1 MIGALMLDI
10 AGTELTQEDI
20 ELLRAPQVG
29 GVILFARNI
38 QSPAQVRALTDHMRQ
53 VRPDILI
60 AVDQEG
66 GRVQRLK
73 QGFTL
78 LPAMG
83 RFGELYQTE
92 PERALKLAEEC
103 GWLMATE
110 VLAVGID
117 FSFAPVLDL
126 NDISDVIGDR
136 AFAQQPADIIALAD
150 AFLRGMHRAGM
161 ATTGKHF
168 PGHGSVKAD
177 SHVAAAI
184 DSRTF
189 AEIQRHDLQTF
200 IQLQNHL
207 DALMPAHVIY
217 DQVDPNPAGFSE
229 FWLQQVLRQDMGYDG
244 VLFSDDLSMQAAC
257 VAGDADAR
265 LRAALA
271 AGCDMGLVCNN
282 RAAQQL
288 ALNAITDFPLPNQ
301 ARLERM
307 RGKIPELSAEFSIAE
322 VLDLGDEW
330 RSVRDRILVFK
341 EQSAT
346 LLAAQTSHDPTN
358 YSSTTKNAAT

>member
-20 ELLRAPQVG
+20 ELLQAPQVG
-29 GVILFARNI
+29 GVILFTRNI
-38 QSPAQVRALTDHMRQ
+38 KSPAQVRALTDHMRQ
-53 VRPDILI
+53 VRPEILI

-73 QGFTL
+73 TGFTL

-83 RFGELYQTE
+83 HFGELYLTE
-92 PERALKLAEEC
+92 PEKAIQLAEQC
-103 GWLMATE
+103 GWLMAIE

-117 FSFAPVLDL
+117 FSFAPVLDI

-136 AFAQQPADIIALAD
+136 AFAKNVQDIVPLAQ
-150 AFLRGMHRAGM
+150 AFMTGMQRAGM

-184 DSRTF
+184 DSRSYD
-189 AEIQRHDLQTF
+189 EIYAQDMQSF
-200 IQLQNHL
+200 IQLKTQL

-217 DQVDPNPAGFSE
+217 ENVDPNPAGFSP
-229 FWLQQVLRQDMGYDG
+229 FWIQKILRQELKFDG

-257 VAGDADAR
+257 VAGNADAR
-265 LRAALA
+265 IRAALD

-282 RAAQQL
+282 RESACV
-288 ALNAITDFPLPNQ
+288 ALTGIENLPLPNQ
-301 ARLERM
+301 ERLERM
-307 RGKIPELSAEFSIAE
+307 RGKIPATHIGEAF
-322 VLDLGDEW
+322 DLGAEW
-330 RSVRDRILVFK
+330 QSVKHTIEAFK
-341 EQSAT
+341 NSR
-346 LLAAQTSHDPTN
+346 
-358 YSSTTKNAAT
+358 

>member
-20 ELLRAPQVG
+20 ELLQAPQVG
-29 GVILFARNI
+29 GMILFARNI
-38 QSPAQVRALTDHMRQ
+38 ESPQQVRALTDQMRQ

-66 GRVQRLK
+66 GRVQRLR

-83 RFGELYQTE
+83 RLGEHYLENPQQAIE
-92 PERALKLAEEC
+92 LAEQC

-126 NDISDVIGDR
+126 NDVSDVIGDR
-136 AFAQQPADIIALAD
+136 GFAKNMQDIVPLAD
-150 AFLRGMHRAGM
+150 AFMRGMKKAGM

-184 DSRTF
+184 DSRSYQ
-189 AEIQRHDLQTF
+189 EIYDKDMQSF
-200 IQLQNHL
+200 IKLMPQL

-217 DQVDPNPAGFSE
+217 DQVDPNPAGFSP
-229 FWLQQVLRQDMGYDG
+229 FWLQTILRQELKFDG

-257 VAGDADAR
+257 VAGGADAR
-265 LRAALA
+265 IQAALS
-271 AGCDMGLVCNN
+271 AGCDMGLVCND
-282 RAAQQL
+282 RDAACTALDGIQEL
-288 ALNAITDFPLPNQ
+288 ALPNQ
-301 ARLERM
+301 QRLERM
-307 RGKIPELSAEFSIAE
+307 RGKIPNIQIGTTLTLDDENWHNVRKVIEEF
-322 VLDLGDEW
+322 
-330 RSVRDRILVFK
+330 
-341 EQSAT
+341 
-346 LLAAQTSHDPTN
+346 
-358 YSSTTKNAAT
+358 KNSF

>member
-10 AGTELTQEDI
+10 AGTTLTQEDI
-20 ELLRAPQVG
+20 ELLSAPQVG
-29 GVILFARNI
+29 GVILFGRNI
-38 QSPAQVRALTDHMRQ
+38 ESPAQVRALTDHMRQ

-66 GRVQRLK
+66 GRVQRLR

-83 RFGELYQTE
+83 KFGELYTSDSL
-92 PERALKLAEEC
+92 RALELAEKC

-136 AFAQQPADIIALAD
+136 SFAQNIQDIIPLAS
-150 AFLRGMHRAGM
+150 AFLKGMKRAGM
-161 ATTGKHF
+161 ASTGKHF

-184 DSRTF
+184 DTRSY
-189 AEIQRHDLQTF
+189 AEIQQKDMQTF
-200 IQLQNHL
+200 IQLQPQL

-217 DQVDPNPAGFSE
+217 SQVDPNPAGFSE
-229 FWLQQVLRQDMGYDG
+229 FWIQKVLRQELGFDG

-257 VAGDADAR
+257 VAGGADAR
-265 LRAALA
+265 IQAALK
-271 AGCDMGLVCNN
+271 AGCDMGLVCND
-282 RAAQQL
+282 RAAQCI
-288 ALNAITDFPLPNQ
+288 ALEGIVDLPLPNQ
-301 ARLERM
+301 QRLERM
-307 RGKIPELSAEFSIAE
+307 RGNIPNIQIGDE
-322 VLDLGDEW
+322 LDLGEEW
-330 RSVRDRILVFK
+330 REIRDEILAFK
-341 EQSAT
+341 QK
-346 LLAAQTSHDPTN
+346 
-358 YSSTTKNAAT
+358 SS

>member
-20 ELLRAPQVG
+20 ELLQAPQVG
-29 GVILFARNI
+29 GMILFSRNI
-38 QSPAQVRALTDHMRQ
+38 ESPQQVRALTDHMRR

-83 RFGELYQTE
+83 RLGERYLTD
-92 PERALKLAEEC
+92 PEQAIALAEQC

-126 NDISDVIGDR
+126 NDVSDVIGDR
-136 AFAQQPADIIALAD
+136 AFAQNIQDIVPLAR
-150 AFLRGMHRAGM
+150 AFLAGMKRAGM
-161 ATTGKHF
+161 ANTGKHF

-177 SHVAAAI
+177 SHIAAPV
-184 DSRTF
+184 DSRSYD
-189 AEIQRHDLQTF
+189 EIYHKDMQTF
-200 IQLQNHL
+200 IQLMPQL

-217 DQVDPNPAGFSE
+217 DQVDPNPAGFSPY
-229 FWLQQVLRQDMGYDG
+229 WIQKVLRQDLNFEG
-244 VLFSDDLSMQAAC
+244 VLFSDDLTMQAAC
-257 VAGDADAR
+257 VVGGADAR
-265 LRAALA
+265 IQAALK
-271 AGCDMGLVCNN
+271 AGCDMGLVCND
-282 RAAQQL
+282 RSAACTALAGMEQL
-288 ALNAITDFPLPNQ
+288 PLPNQ
-301 ARLERM
+301 QRLERM
-307 RGKIPELSAEFSIAE
+307 RGKIPSITVGQTLELGAEWQKVKDNIE
-322 VLDLGDEW
+322 N
-330 RSVRDRILVFK
+330 FK
-341 EQSAT
+341 KSF
-346 LLAAQTSHDPTN
+346 N
-358 YSSTTKNAAT
+358 

>member
-20 ELLRAPQVG
+20 ELLQAPQVG
-29 GVILFARNI
+29 GMILFGRNI
-38 QSPAQVRALTDHMRQ
+38 ESPEQVRALTDHMRQ
-53 VRPDILI
+53 IRPDILI

-83 RFGELYQTE
+83 KFGELYLTE
-92 PERALKLAEEC
+92 PEKAVELAEQC
-103 GWLMATE
+103 GWLMAAE

-126 NDISDVIGDR
+126 NDVSDVIGDR
-136 AFAQQPADIIALAD
+136 GFAKNMQDIIPLAS
-150 AFLRGMHRAGM
+150 AFLKGMKRAGM
-161 ATTGKHF
+161 ASTGKHF

-177 SHVAAAI
+177 SHIAAAI
-184 DSRTF
+184 DHRSYE
-189 AEIQRHDLQTF
+189 EIYQKDMQSF
-200 IQLQNHL
+200 IQLQPQL

-217 DQVDPNPAGFSE
+217 ENIDPNPAGFSLY
-229 FWLQQVLRQDMGYDG
+229 WIQKVLRQELQFDG

-257 VAGDADAR
+257 VAGGADAR
-265 LRAALA
+265 MQAALN

-282 RAAQQL
+282 RESACIALDGIQNL
-288 ALNAITDFPLPNQ
+288 ALPNQ
-301 ARLERM
+301 ERLERM
-307 RGKIPELSAEFSIAE
+307 RGKIPQIEIGQNIELGA
-322 VLDLGDEW
+322 DW
-330 RSVRDRILVFK
+330 QNVRNRIVDFK
-341 EQSAT
+341 NQ
-346 LLAAQTSHDPTN
+346 
-358 YSSTTKNAAT
+358 YC

>member
-10 AGTELTQEDI
+10 TGTTLTQEDI
-20 ELLRAPQVG
+20 ELLSAPQVG
-29 GVILFARNI
+29 GVILFGRNI
-38 QSPAQVRALTDHMRQ
+38 ESPAQVRALTDHMRQ
-53 VRPDILI
+53 VHPDILI

-66 GRVQRLK
+66 GRVQRLR

-83 RFGELYQTE
+83 KFGELYTRDPQ
-92 PERALKLAEEC
+92 RALELAEKC

-136 AFAQQPADIIALAD
+136 SFAQNIQDIIPLAG
-150 AFLRGMHRAGM
+150 AFLHGMKRAGM
-161 ATTGKHF
+161 ASTGKHF

-184 DSRTF
+184 DTRSY
-189 AEIQRHDLQTF
+189 AEIQQKDMQTF
-200 IQLQNHL
+200 IQLQPQL

-217 DQVDPNPAGFSE
+217 SQVDPNPAGFSE
-229 FWLQQVLRQDMGYDG
+229 FWIQKVLRQELGFDG

-257 VAGDADAR
+257 VAGGADVR
-265 LRAALA
+265 IQAALK
-271 AGCDMGLVCNN
+271 AGCDMGLVCND
-282 RAAQQL
+282 RAAQCI
-288 ALNAITDFPLPNQ
+288 ALEGIVDLPLPNQ
-301 ARLERM
+301 QRLERM
-307 RGKIPELSAEFSIAE
+307 RGNIPNIQIGSE
-322 VLDLGDEW
+322 LDLGEAWRNIRDEI
-330 RSVRDRILVFK
+330 VAFK
-341 EQSAT
+341 QQMS
-346 LLAAQTSHDPTN
+346 
-358 YSSTTKNAAT
+358 

>member
-10 AGTELTQEDI
+10 AGTELNQEDI
-20 ELLRAPQVG
+20 ELLQSPQVG
-29 GVILFARNI
+29 GMILFGRNI
-38 QSPAQVRALTDHMRQ
+38 ESPQQVRALTDHMRQ

-66 GRVQRLK
+66 GRVQRLR

-83 RFGELYQTE
+83 RLGEHYLEHPQQAIE
-92 PERALKLAEEC
+92 LAEQC
-103 GWLMATE
+103 GWLMAIE

-136 AFAQQPADIIALAD
+136 GFSKNIQDIIPLAS
-150 AFLRGMHRAGM
+150 AFMRGMKKAGM

-184 DSRTF
+184 DSRSYQ
-189 AEIQRHDLQTF
+189 EIYDKDMQSF
-200 IQLQNHL
+200 IKLMPQL

-217 DQVDPNPAGFSE
+217 DQIDPNPAGFSQ
-229 FWLQQVLRQDMGYDG
+229 FWLQQILRQEMKFDG

-257 VAGDADAR
+257 VAGGADAR
-265 LRAALA
+265 IQAALN
-271 AGCDMGLVCNN
+271 AGCDMGLVCND
-282 RAAQQL
+282 RTAACHALDGIQTL
-288 ALNAITDFPLPNQ
+288 ALPNQ
-301 ARLERM
+301 QRLERM
-307 RGKIPELSAEFSIAE
+307 RGHIPNIQIGNTLS
-322 VLDLGDEW
+322 LDENW
-330 RSVRDRILVFK
+330 QNVRKVIEDFK
-341 EQSAT
+341 NSF
-346 LLAAQTSHDPTN
+346 
-358 YSSTTKNAAT
+358 

>member
-10 AGTELTQEDI
+10 AGTTLTQEDI
-20 ELLRAPQVG
+20 QLLTAPQVG

-38 QSPAQVRALTDHMRQ
+38 ESPAQVRALTDHMRQ
-53 VRPDILI
+53 IRPDILI

-73 QGFTL
+73 TGFSL

-83 RFGELYQTE
+83 RFGELYATE
-92 PERALKLAEEC
+92 PKRALELAEKC

-126 NDISDVIGDR
+126 NDVSDVIGDR
-136 AFAQQPADIIALAD
+136 SFATNMDDIIPLAS
-150 AFLRGMHRAGM
+150 AFLSGMKRAGM
-161 ATTGKHF
+161 ASTGKHF

-184 DSRTF
+184 DSRSLD
-189 AEIQRHDLQTF
+189 EIRQKDMQSF
-200 IQLQNHL
+200 VQLQPQL

-229 FWLQQVLRQDMGYDG
+229 FWIQKILRQELGFDG

-257 VAGDADAR
+257 VAGGADAR
-265 LRAALA
+265 IQAALK
-271 AGCDMGLVCNN
+271 AGCDMGLVCND
-282 RAAQQL
+282 RAAQCV
-288 ALNAITDFPLPNQ
+288 AIEGIADLPLPNQ
-301 ARLERM
+301 QRLERM
-307 RGKIPELSAEFSIAE
+307 RGNIPNIQINEI
-322 VLDLGDEW
+322 LDLGDEW
-330 RSVRDRILVFK
+330 RRIVDEISAFK
-341 EQSAT
+341 N
-346 LLAAQTSHDPTN
+346 QTN
-358 YSSTTKNAAT
+358 

>member
-10 AGTELTQEDI
+10 AGTALTQEDI
-20 ELLRAPQVG
+20 QLLQAPQVG
-29 GVILFARNI
+29 GVILFGRNI
-38 QSPAQVRALTDHMRQ
+38 ESPRQVRALTDHMRQ

-83 RFGELYQTE
+83 RFGELYQQQ
-92 PERALKLAEEC
+92 PELAVELAEQC

-136 AFAQQPADIIALAD
+136 SFARNMDDIIVLAR
-150 AFLRGMHRAGM
+150 AFLSGMQRAGM

-184 DSRTF
+184 DSRSY
-189 AEIQRHDLQTF
+189 AEIQQKDMQSF
-200 IQLQNHL
+200 IQLQAQL

-217 DQVDPNPAGFSE
+217 DQVDPNPAGFSPY
-229 FWLQQVLRQDMGYDG
+229 WIQTVLRQQLNFDG

-257 VAGDADAR
+257 VAGGADAR
-265 LRAALA
+265 IQAALN
-271 AGCDMGLVCNN
+271 AGCDMGLVCND
-282 RAAQQL
+282 RAAACL
-288 ALNAITDFPLPNQ
+288 ALEGIQSLPLPNQ
-301 ARLERM
+301 ARLARM
-307 RGKIPELSAEFSIAE
+307 RGQIPEIQIGD
-322 VLDLGDEW
+322 VLELGPEW
-330 RSVRDRILVFK
+330 QAVRDRIVRFK
-341 EQSAT
+341 DSGQ
-346 LLAAQTSHDPTN
+346 
-358 YSSTTKNAAT
+358 

>member
-10 AGTELTQEDI
+10 AGTTLTQEDI
-20 ELLRAPQVG
+20 QLLTAPQVG

-38 QSPAQVRALTDHMRQ
+38 ESPAQVRALTDHMRQ
-53 VRPDILI
+53 IRPDILI

-73 QGFTL
+73 TGFTL

-83 RFGELYQTE
+83 RFGELYKTE
-92 PERALKLAEEC
+92 PKRALELAEKC

-126 NDISDVIGDR
+126 NDVSDVIGDR
-136 AFAQQPADIIALAD
+136 SFATNMDDIIPLAS
-150 AFLRGMHRAGM
+150 AFLSGMKRAGM
-161 ATTGKHF
+161 ASTGKHF

-184 DSRTF
+184 DSRSLE
-189 AEIQRHDLQTF
+189 EIRQKDMQSF
-200 IQLQNHL
+200 VQLQLQL

-229 FWLQQVLRQDMGYDG
+229 FWIQKILRQELGFDG

-257 VAGDADAR
+257 VAGGADAR
-265 LRAALA
+265 IQAALK
-271 AGCDMGLVCNN
+271 AGCDMGLVCND
-282 RAAQQL
+282 RAAQCV
-288 ALNAITDFPLPNQ
+288 ALEGIVDLPLPNQ
-301 ARLERM
+301 QRLERM
-307 RGKIPELSAEFSIAE
+307 RGNIPNIQINEI
-322 VLDLGDEW
+322 LDLGDEW
-330 RSVRDRILVFK
+330 HRIVDEISDFK
-341 EQSAT
+341 NQM
-346 LLAAQTSHDPTN
+346 N
-358 YSSTTKNAAT
+358 

>member
-20 ELLRAPQVG
+20 ELLSAPQVG

-38 QSPAQVRALTDHMRQ
+38 HSPAQVRDLTDHMRQ

-126 NDISDVIGDR
+126 NGVSDVIGDR
-136 AFAQQPADIIALAD
+136 AFAARPVDIIALAD

-184 DSRTF
+184 DSRSFT
-189 AEIQRHDLQTF
+189 EIQQQDMQTF
-200 IQLQNHL
+200 LQLQNQL

-229 FWLQQVLRQDMGYDG
+229 FWLQQVLRKDLGYDG

-265 LRAALA
+265 IHAALV

-282 RAAQQL
+282 RAAQRL
-288 ALNAITDFPLPNQ
+288 ALSAITDFPLPNQ
-301 ARLERM
+301 TRLERM
-307 RGKIPELSAEFSIAE
+307 RGKIPELSTEFKITE

-330 RSVRDRILVFK
+330 RSVRDRILAFK

-346 LLAAQTSHDPTN
+346 QTSHDPTN

>member
-10 AGTELTQEDI
+10 AGTQLTQEDI
-20 ELLRAPQVG
+20 ELLQAPQVG
-29 GVILFARNI
+29 GVILFGRNI
-38 QSPAQVRALTDHMRQ
+38 ESPAQVRALTDHMRQ
-53 VRPDILI
+53 IRPDILI

-83 RFGELYQTE
+83 RFSELYQTE
-92 PERALKLAEEC
+92 SERALELAEKC

-136 AFAQQPADIIALAD
+136 SFAKSIQDIIPLAS
-150 AFLRGMHRAGM
+150 AFLKGMKRAGM
-161 ATTGKHF
+161 ASTGKHF

-177 SHVAAAI
+177 SHVAAAV
-184 DSRTF
+184 DTRSYE
-189 AEIQRHDLQTF
+189 EIQQKDMQTF
-200 IQLQNHL
+200 IQLQPQL

-217 DQVDPNPAGFSE
+217 SQVDPNPAGFSE
-229 FWLQQVLRQDMGYDG
+229 FWIQKVLRQELGFDG

-257 VAGDADAR
+257 VAGGADAR
-265 LRAALA
+265 IQAALN
-271 AGCDMGLVCNN
+271 AGCDMGLVCND
-282 RAAQQL
+282 RVAQCV
-288 ALNAITDFPLPNQ
+288 ALEGIVDLPLPNQ
-301 ARLERM
+301 ERLERM
-307 RGKIPELSAEFSIAE
+307 RGRIPEIEVGE

-330 RSVRDRILVFK
+330 CQVRDEITAFK
-341 EQSAT
+341 NQFA
-346 LLAAQTSHDPTN
+346 
-358 YSSTTKNAAT
+358 

>member
-20 ELLRAPQVG
+20 ELLQAPQVG
-29 GVILFARNI
+29 GVILFTRNI
-38 QSPAQVRALTDHMRQ
+38 KSLAQVRALTDHMRQ
-53 VRPDILI
+53 VRPEILI

-73 QGFTL
+73 TGFTL

-83 RFGELYQTE
+83 HFGELYLTE
-92 PERALKLAEEC
+92 PEKAIQLAEQC
-103 GWLMATE
+103 GWLMAIE

-117 FSFAPVLDL
+117 FSFAPVLDI

-136 AFAQQPADIIALAD
+136 AFAKNVQDIVPLAQ
-150 AFLRGMHRAGM
+150 AFMTGMHRAGM

-168 PGHGSVKAD
+168 PGHGSVQAD

-184 DSRTF
+184 DSRSYD
-189 AEIQRHDLQTF
+189 EIYAQDMQSF
-200 IQLQNHL
+200 IQLKPQL

-217 DQVDPNPAGFSE
+217 ENVDPNPAGFSP
-229 FWLQQVLRQDMGYDG
+229 FWIQKILRQTLKFDG

-257 VAGDADAR
+257 VAGNADAR
-265 LRAALA
+265 IRAALD

-282 RAAQQL
+282 RESACV
-288 ALNAITDFPLPNQ
+288 ALVGIENLPLPNQ
-301 ARLERM
+301 ERLERM
-307 RGKIPELSAEFSIAE
+307 RGKIPKIQIGET
-322 VLDLGDEW
+322 LDLGTEW
-330 RSVRDRILVFK
+330 QSVKHVIEAFK
-341 EQSAT
+341 NS
-346 LLAAQTSHDPTN
+346 L
-358 YSSTTKNAAT
+358 

>member
-10 AGTELTQEDI
+10 AGTTLTQEDI
-20 ELLRAPQVG
+20 ELLSAPQVG
-29 GVILFARNI
+29 GVILFGRNI
-38 QSPAQVRALTDHMRQ
+38 ESPAQVRALTDHMRQ

-66 GRVQRLK
+66 GRVQRLR

-83 RFGELYQTE
+83 RFGELYSNDPQ
-92 PERALKLAEEC
+92 RALELAEKC

-136 AFAQQPADIIALAD
+136 SFAQNIQDIIPLAS
-150 AFLRGMHRAGM
+150 AFLKGMKRTGM
-161 ATTGKHF
+161 ASTGKHF

-184 DSRTF
+184 DTRSY
-189 AEIQRHDLQTF
+189 AEIQQKDMQTF
-200 IQLQNHL
+200 IQLQPQL

-217 DQVDPNPAGFSE
+217 SQVDPNPAGFSE
-229 FWLQQVLRQDMGYDG
+229 FWIQKVLRQELGFDG

-257 VAGDADAR
+257 VAGGADAR
-265 LRAALA
+265 IQAALK
-271 AGCDMGLVCNN
+271 AGCDMGLVCND
-282 RAAQQL
+282 RAAQCI
-288 ALNAITDFPLPNQ
+288 ALEGIEDLPLPNQ
-301 ARLERM
+301 QRLERM
-307 RGKIPELSAEFSIAE
+307 RGNIPNIQIGDE
-322 VLDLGDEW
+322 LDLGEEW
-330 RSVRDRILVFK
+330 REIRDEILAFK
-341 EQSAT
+341 QK
-346 LLAAQTSHDPTN
+346 
-358 YSSTTKNAAT
+358 SS

>member
-1 MIGALMLDI
+1 MQFYLFENSNTDIAMIGALMLDI
-10 AGTELTQEDI
+10 AGTTLDTQDI
-20 ELLRAPQVG
+20 ELLQHTQVG
-29 GVILFARNI
+29 GVILFGRNI
-38 QSPAQVRALTDHMRQ
+38 ESPAQVRALTDHMRQ
-53 VRPDILI
+53 IRPDILI

-92 PERALKLAEEC
+92 PEHALSLCEEC

-117 FSFAPVLDL
+117 FSFAPVLDI

-136 AFAQQPADIIALAD
+136 AFANNPDDIIALAQ
-150 AFLRGMHRAGM
+150 AFLSGMRRAGM
-161 ATTGKHF
+161 ASTGKHF

-184 DSRTF
+184 DQRSL
-189 AEIQRHDLQTF
+189 AEIEAHDMQTF
-200 IQLQNHL
+200 VQLQPHL

-217 DQVDPNPAGFSE
+217 PQVDPHPAGFSE
-229 FWLQQVLRQDMGYDG
+229 FWLQRILREKLQFDG

-257 VAGDADAR
+257 VAGGADAR
-265 LRAALA
+265 IQAALT
-271 AGCDMGLVCNN
+271 AGCDMGLVCND
-282 RAAQQL
+282 RAAQL
-288 ALNAITDFPLPNQ
+288 IALKGIEDLPLPNQ

-307 RGKIPELSAEFSIAE
+307 RGQIPELNITQE
-322 VLDLGDEW
+322 LDLGATW
-330 RSVRDRILVFK
+330 RQVRDRIRAF
-341 EQSAT
+341 
-346 LLAAQTSHDPTN
+346 
-358 YSSTTKNAAT
+358 KNA

>member
-10 AGTELTQEDI
+10 AGTSLTPEDI
-20 ELLRAPQVG
+20 ELLQAPQVG
-29 GVILFARNI
+29 GLILFGRNI
-38 QSPAQVRALTDHMRQ
+38 ESPSQVRTLTDHIRKI
-53 VRPDILI
+53 RPDILI

-83 RFGELYQTE
+83 RFGELYQTQAE
-92 PERALKLAEEC
+92 SALHLSEQC

-126 NDISDVIGDR
+126 NAVSDVIGDR
-136 AFAQQPADIIALAD
+136 SFSKNMTDIIPLAA
-150 AFLRGMHRAGM
+150 AFLSGMKRAGM

-177 SHVAAAI
+177 SHHAAAI
-184 DSRTF
+184 DSRPF
-189 AEIQRHDLQTF
+189 AEIQANDMQSF
-200 IQLQNHL
+200 IQLKTQL

-217 DQVDPNPAGFSE
+217 DQVDANPAGFSK
-229 FWLQQVLRQDMGYDG
+229 FWIQQVLRQDLTFDG

-257 VAGDADAR
+257 TVGGADAR
-265 LRAALA
+265 IIAALQ
-271 AGCDMGLVCNN
+271 AGCDMGLVCND
-282 RAAQQL
+282 RKAQHL
-288 ALNAITDFPLPNQ
+288 ALNAIRDLPLPNQ
-301 ARLERM
+301 QRLERM
-307 RGKIPELSAEFSIAE
+307 RGKIPNLQIGAC
-322 VLDLGDEW
+322 LDLGEEW
-330 RSVRDRILVFK
+330 QKVRDVI
-341 EQSAT
+341 SAFR
-346 LLAAQTSHDPTN
+346 LSQA
-358 YSSTTKNAAT
+358 

>member
-10 AGTELTQEDI
+10 AGTTLTPEDI
-20 ELLRAPQVG
+20 KLLKNPQVG
-29 GVILFARNI
+29 GLILFARNI
-38 QSPAQVRALTDHMRQ
+38 ESPQQVRALTDHIRS
-53 VRPDILI
+53 VRPEILI

-83 RFGELYQTE
+83 QFGELYQE
-92 PERALKLAEEC
+92 QPDKAVELAQQC

-136 AFAQQPADIIALAD
+136 AFAKNIADIVPLAR
-150 AFLRGMHRAGM
+150 AFMQGMHVAGM

-184 DSRTF
+184 DPRSY
-189 AEIQRHDLQTF
+189 AEIYAQDMQTF
-200 IQLQNHL
+200 IQLMPDLN
-207 DALMPAHVIY
+207 ALMPAHVIY
-217 DQVDPNPAGFSE
+217 PEVDAHPAGFSQH
-229 FWLQQVLRQDMGYDG
+229 WIQNVLRQQLKFDG

-257 VAGDADAR
+257 IAGGADAR
-265 LRAALA
+265 IQAALN
-271 AGCDMGLVCNN
+271 AGCDMGLVCND
-282 RAAQQL
+282 RTAAAV
-288 ALNAITDFPLPNQ
+288 ALESIQDFALPNQ
-301 ARLERM
+301 QRLERM
-307 RGKIPELSAEFSIAE
+307 RGQIPTLQINEHLS
-322 VLDLGDEW
+322 LGENW
-330 RSVRDRILVFK
+330 QHVKQRIEDFK
-341 EQSAT
+341 NNT
-346 LLAAQTSHDPTN
+346 LRV
-358 YSSTTKNAAT
+358 

>member
-20 ELLRAPQVG
+20 ELLSAPQVG

-38 QSPAQVRALTDHMRQ
+38 HSPAQVRDLTDHMRQ

-83 RFGELYQTE
+83 RFGELYQSE
-92 PERALKLAEEC
+92 PERALDLAEEC

-136 AFAQQPADIIALAD
+136 AFAARPVDIIALAD

-184 DSRTF
+184 DSRSFT
-189 AEIQRHDLQTF
+189 EIQQQDMQTF
-200 IQLQNHL
+200 LQLQNQL

-229 FWLQQVLRQDMGYDG
+229 FWLQQVLRKDLGYDG

-307 RGKIPELSAEFSIAE
+307 RGKIPALNTVELRET
-322 VLDLGDEW
+322 LDLGDEW
-330 RSVRDRILVFK
+330 RTVRDRILTFK
-341 EQSAT
+341 EQSAA
-346 LLAAQTSHDPTN
+346 LLAAQASRDPTD
-358 YSSTTKNAAT
+358 YTI